1 MLQQY
6 LLGQRELTFVT
17 CSFTS
22 GGITI
27 QIHSILYQSLIGNL
41 LLSFVIIS
49 HLKFAKIIG
58 KQFFRVHEDE
68 QRRLEWII
76 WD

>member
-6 LLGQRELTFVT
+6 LLGQREMTFVT
-17 CSFTS
+17 CSFTRR
-22 GGITI
+22 GFTI

-58 KQFFRVHEDE
+58 KQYFRVYEDD
-68 QRRLEWII
+68 QRRLVWII
-76 WD
+76 